1 MRGVNRGFVIPKETE
16 LNNLERQR
24 EEKNVFPKSENK
36 EEWKQ
41 DIWNLLR
48 SIKISRNQTIST
60 LER

>member
-48 SIKISRNQTIST
+48 SIQISRNQTIST